1 MSSEQRETK
10 ASRAISLRSP
20 WRPARPDGNVEGDS
34 DMFRE
39 LMPILNGRQLLLTVS
54 RVDDATLRVCIVPPE
69 KPSR

>member
-1 MSSEQRETK
+1 VSSARPKHPRRFTQIALTT
-10 ASRAISLRSP
+10 RA
-20 WRPARPDGNVEGDS
+20 PDGNIEGES

>member
-1 MSSEQRETK
+1 MSSEQRATK
-10 ASRAISLRSP
+10 APAPFHSGRLTT
-20 WRPARPDGNVEGDS
+20 ARPDGNIEGES

>member
-1 MSSEQRETK
+1 MSSEQCETK
-10 ASRAISLRSP
+10 A
-20 WRPARPDGNVEGDS
+20 DGNIDGES